1 MGKITA
7 LTRQKRNTN
16 RVNVY
21 LDGQFAFGIDAFVA
35 ISLKV
40 GQTLTAEEIN
50 KLQAQDEIEKAK
62 NTAIRLIEYRPR
74 SIAEVKNHLKKKNF
88 SDLSIEQAIERLI
101 DVDLLN
107 DEKFARYWLEQR
119 NTFKPRSK
127 MALQQ
132 ELRQKGVDRTIIDA
146 TLDTLDEEDAARRAA
161 QAKARRWKQ
170 LPEPE
175 FKKKLGQYLQRQ
187 GFSYTIIR
195 ELIDSIWHD
204 ISSNDEAPF

>member
-7 LTRQKRNTN
+7 LTRQKRNTD

-21 LDGQFAFGIDAFVA
+21 LDGQFAFGVDAFVA

-50 KLQAQDEIEKAK
+50 KLQAQDEVEKAK

-74 SIAEVKNHLKKKNF
+74 SIAEVKNHLKKKNY

-101 DVDLLN
+101 AVDLLN

-127 MALQQ
+127 IALQQ
-132 ELRQKGVDRTIIDA
+132 ELRQKGIDRTIIDA
-146 TLDTLDEEDAARRAA
+146 TLDTLNEEDAARRAA

-170 LPEPE
+170 LPEQD

-195 ELIDSIWHD
+195 ELTDSIWHD
-204 ISSNDEAPF
+204 ISSDDDVLL